1 MTSRILG
8 LLATTAILAG
18 VANAAVVQVD
28 FGANH
33 GTATDWNT
41 MNDEGTLSGPSDI
54 DGNTVDMT
62 ITVEGLNNS
71 GRNHGAPAYDL
82 PAGVEQ
88 DAFWVY
94 ADDSKNPSTGTI
106 IIEVP
111 DTVTEYTIEVFGA
124 TSQNSAIT
132 EWTLGTDTQ
141 TLNPATA
148 YTTGATVKW
157 TGVTAVADGEKNEI
171 TITADALGED
181 GFAWANAMT
190 IVPEPATMSV
200 LGLGGLVLLRRRKR
214 A

>member
-71 GRNHGAPAYDL
+71 SHNHGDPAYDL

-88 DAFWVY
+88 DGFWVY
-94 ADDSKNPSTGTI
+94 ADDSKSPSTGTI

-124 TSQNSAIT
+124 GTKNPATT
-132 EWTLGTDTQ
+132 EWTLGTDAQELTPQ
-141 TLNPATA
+141 DAQN
-148 YTTGATVKW
+148 GATVKW
-157 TGVTAVADGEKNEI
+157 TGVTAVANGEKNEI
-171 TITADALGED
+171 TITADALGDD